1 MIQLK
6 LETYNKICENL
17 VTQKE
22 ELRATKHALWMA
34 RAMRAKEKI
43 AWFKLWNCSISTM
56 NPEDGARKEY
66 ECWQWV
72 ERKCL
77 EKAKEYEG

>member
-22 ELRATKHALWMA
+22 ELRKKNHALWMA
-34 RAMRAKEKI
+34 RALRAAAEWNQAMNGIGKFDPEK
-43 AWFKLWNCSISTM
+43 WK
-56 NPEDGARKEY
+56 R
-66 ECWQWV
+66 V

-77 EKAKEYEG
+77 EKAKEFE